1 MAILV
6 INGLSVIFAR
16 TSFMIGAFS
25 GPIANPEE
33 VFDAF
38 DIRYYTNALA
48 TVLHLGPDFFV
59 MVIGS
64 LQRMRGVRKK
74 QIKFHRI
81 SGRNLSY
88 AAQSVP
94 SLASMILKQ
103 AFPLSL

>member
-1 MAILV
+1 
-6 INGLSVIFAR
+6 
-16 TSFMIGAFS
+16 MIGELS
-25 GPIANPEE
+25 WPIANPEE

-64 LQRMRGVRKK
+64 LQHMRGVRKK
-74 QIKFHRI
+74 QIKFHHI
-81 SGRNLSY
+81 SERNLFC

-103 AFPLSL
+103 VFLLSL